1 MVVHW
6 GDVSLGLPNPPQLEK
21 KLRKPCSFGW
31 SGVVCFVSAAKIVN
45 GLDEVSA
52 CFFSAVKAVNGL
64 GEVSANSKGFFFG
77 VVSSTLLELANAI
90 DGVDVPSGWV
100 LLSVVLE
107 LELTV
112 VVFVAPFLFFFRF
125 GGSLALGE
133 GVVSLTVSLGE

>member
-31 SGVVCFVSAAKIVN
+31 SGVGCFCAVAYVLK
-45 GLDEVSA
+45 GLGEGLA

-100 LLSVVLE
+100 LLAAVLE
-107 LELTV
+107 LELADAV
-112 VVFVAPFLFFFRF
+112 VVVPLSSELLLF
-125 GGSLALGE
+125 
-133 GVVSLTVSLGE
+133 